1 MASYAISKVLRIV
14 SGGGPV
20 TKDVYQANSGQTWKA
35 GSLLKLTSGKL
46 SVCLDTSGGAA
57 ILDTDDTGTSGAR
70 LFLALCDHPE
80 IDQGTGD
87 IPVVPLGSN
96 FVSVQEITDDT
107 LLEAQMCAAGSEATD
122 GTALVK
128 GVSFSLYQLQDTE
141 SSPYKGSGII
151 GVDIGT
157 SDAKSIA
164 NVIDVATNYDLYNE
178 GLRNDSDGYPTAS
191 PSLNYSKVTFKIL
204 SAILA

>member
-46 SVCLDTSGGAA
+46 SVCKDTSGGAS
-57 ILDTDDTGTSGAR
+57 ILDTTDTGTSGAR

-87 IPVVPLGSN
+87 IPVVPLGSD

-107 LLEAQMCAAGSEATD
+107 FLEAQMCAAGSEATD

-128 GVSFSLYQLQDTE
+128 GGSFALYQLQDTE

-151 GVDIGT
+151 GVDIGNT
-157 SDAKSIA
+157 TEAVA

>member
-1 MASYAISKVLRIV
+1 MPSYGITKAIRIV
-14 SGGGPV
+14 ANGGPA

-57 ILDTDDTGTSGAR
+57 TLDTDDTGTAAAR

-87 IPVVPLGSN
+87 IPVVPLATD
-96 FVSVQEITDDT
+96 FVSVQEIHDDT
-107 LLEAQMCAAGSEATD
+107 ILEAQMCAAGSEATD
-122 GTALVK
+122 GTEAVK
-128 GVSFSLYQLQDTE
+128 GGSFALYQLADTE
-141 SSPYKGSGII
+141 SSPYKGSGVI
-151 GVDIGT
+151 GVDIGNT
-157 SDAKSIA
+157 TKPVVNI
-164 NVIDVATNYDLYNE
+164 IDVAPNYDMYNV
-178 GLRNDSDGYPTAS
+178 GGRNDSNGYPTAS
-191 PSLNYSKVTFKIL
+191 PSLNYSKATFTVL